1 MLLTPSTKIGGVRI
15 STRVLATIVCLSG
28 TLLGS
33 IIWRNKKWRKNL
45 GNRSEKRN
53 KTKKLGWGGSVPDST
68 EVDLAAV
75 HEFYEAVQGCHLLYP
90 YFMKVKAENRENI
103 MQKIACSFHN
113 TLQKQ
118 HTPADSI
125 RLKAIHKDLNIN
137 EDVYNRFTY
146 LFAHICCRG
155 KSDELRARM
164 LKTFALLKSEIC
176 LSSNEQP
183 CDIASFFEMLHS
195 QSEYSSPQPEA
206 GESGTPVAKD
216 LDNNVQGSVWFPC
229 ESPRTMVLERAKAW
243 NNRSS
248 HGQLLK
254 KITKLEKNITNL
266 ADLNCKLDRRIQAME
281 LSG

>member
-1 MLLTPSTKIGGVRI
+1 MSLTPSTKIGGSI
-15 STRVLATIVCLSG
+15 SSRALTTIVCLSG

-33 IIWRNKKWRKNL
+33 MFWGIKWWRKNL
-45 GNRSEKRN
+45 ENKSQIKE

-75 HEFYEAVQGCHLLYP
+75 HEFYEAVQACHLLYP
-90 YFMKVKAENRENI
+90 YFMNVKAENREKT
-103 MQKIACSFHN
+103 MQKIACSFHK

-125 RLKAIHKDLNIN
+125 RLKAIHKDLNIK

-164 LKTFALLKSEIC
+164 LKTFAMLKSEIC
-176 LSSNEQP
+176 LSSSEQP

-195 QSEYSSPQPEA
+195 NPQYSYPQREA
-206 GESGTPVAKD
+206 GESGTPVAEYLSK
-216 LDNNVQGSVWFPC
+216 NVQDSVWFPREC
-229 ESPRTMVLERAKAW
+229 PRTMVLERAKAW
-243 NNRSS
+243 NNRST

-254 KITKLEKNITNL
+254 KITELEKNISSLT
-266 ADLNCKLDRRIQAME
+266 DLNCKLNMRIQAME
-281 LSG
+281 SSG